1 MSDNLRESLSA
12 LMDGEATELEVRR
25 LLRSSDPALRESW
38 ARYHRVR
45 ETLVDDGV
53 PFAGMDVSRRV
64 ADAIAAEPRS
74 AGWRDLMRP
83 LSGVAVA
90 AGVAAVVVFGVR
102 GFEGQIAGG
111 ETTPPVSRVYPALQG
126 NVAVDSGGSGY
137 AAPSSAPSTDGE
149 KAEVVL
155 RRFEHYMER
164 HTERA
169 ALNSVPGMVSYARV
183 TSHEVE

>member
-25 LLRSSDPALRESW
+25 LLRSNDPSVRESW
-38 ARYHRVR
+38 AHYHHVR
-45 ETLVDDGV
+45 ETMLDGGV
-53 PFAGMDVSRRV
+53 PFADLDVSRRV
-64 ADAIAAEPRS
+64 ADAIANEQRS
-74 AGWRDLMRP
+74 AGWRDLVRP

-102 GFEGQIAGG
+102 GLEGQFAGS
-111 ETTPPVSRVYPALQG
+111 ETTSPVSRVYPALPG
-126 NVAVDSGGSGY
+126 NVAVDSSGGY
-137 AAPSSAPSTDGE
+137 ATSSGARSVDDD